1 MSVSGSTFTYFDY
14 FTGLAN
20 SSGGNAVYWNLVD
33 TVTAGT
39 GNSGRSTAE
48 ELSHLADLKER
59 GVISDAEFERLK
71 AKTVG

>member
-1 MSVSGSTFTYFDY
+1 MHERAAEAAQAQDKAFREYVQK
-14 FTGLAN
+14 A
-20 SSGGNAVYWNLVD
+20 
-33 TVTAGT
+33 AGT
-39 GNSGRSTAE
+39 GNSGRSTAK